1 MKELVYMCFACMC
14 RTSKLIKMYIV
25 RRDTQRK
32 TKGFGR
38 SPLSSAPTRVGA
50 LAELRRLYAEGR
62 RIKLMTF

>member
-1 MKELVYMCFACMC
+1 
-14 RTSKLIKMYIV
+14 MYIV